1 MLAAQN
7 IALAIMF
14 IPLAI
19 MITYMDIRY
28 RRIPNRLVL
37 ITLLGG
43 LALNTFF
50 GGMHALVA
58 SLGGAALA
66 FGLMFFLHLFG
77 TLGAGDV
84 KLFASIGAIIGI
96 SHVLPTLL
104 VIAITGGVLAIC
116 KMVYARRVGI
126 TMLGVVQFFYG
137 LLPGGKVPRFEI
149 PSDRS
154 HTLPYAV
161 AINFGSLLSFFILRV

>member
-1 MLAAQN
+1 MLASQN

-19 MITYMDIRY
+19 IITDLEVRY

-37 ITLLGG
+37 VTLVGG

-50 GGMHALVA
+50 GGTHALLA

-66 FGLMFFLHLFG
+66 FGLMFALHVFG
-77 TLGAGDV
+77 TMGAGDV
-84 KLFASIGAIIGI
+84 KLFASIGSIIGV
-96 SHVLPTLL
+96 SSVLPTLL
-104 VIAITGGVLAIC
+104 VVAITGGVLAIC
-116 KMVYARRVGI
+116 KMIYARRVTV
-126 TMLGVVQFFYG
+126 TMLGVGQFFFG

-149 PSDRS
+149 PTDRTY
-154 HTLPYAV
+154 TLPYAV
-161 AINFGSLLSFFILRV
+161 AINLGSLIAFFIFRP

>member
-19 MITYMDIRY
+19 MITYMDVRY

-66 FGLMFFLHLFG
+66 FGLMFFLHVFG

-149 PSDRS
+149 PADRS
-154 HTLPYAV
+154 YTLPYAV
-161 AINFGSLLSFFILRV
+161 AINFGSLLSFFIFRA